1 MGTIRNIAL
10 AVAAGGLLAAG
21 YAAAEESKPS
31 TTPRAEQHR
40 HGGQG
45 MAGEG
50 CIGGPQAQMGERHGR
65 MGGMHGRMA
74 ERHARMGMQH
84 GQAGECTGAGQGG
97 CPAMQSDAEHQHG
110 S

>member
-10 AVAAGGLLAAG
+10 AVAASSLLAAG
-21 YAAAEESKPS
+21 FAAANEAKPS

-40 HGGQG
+40 HAGQG

-50 CIGGPQAQMGERHGR
+50 CMGGQHALKGERHGR

-74 ERHARMGMQH
+74 ERHAGMGMQH
-84 GQAGECTGAGQGG
+84 GQAGECMGAGEGG
-97 CPAMQSDAEHQHG
+97 CPVMQGEAEHRHG